1 MRVMFDSK
9 TKFLQ
14 IRHYCYMAFIVFF
27 SFSIEK
33 FRFTVIELIPLP
45 HDKFLPN
52 FAA

>member
-33 FRFTVIELIPLP
+33 FRFTVIDDHNCVNPI
-45 HDKFLPN
+45 
-52 FAA
+52 AT